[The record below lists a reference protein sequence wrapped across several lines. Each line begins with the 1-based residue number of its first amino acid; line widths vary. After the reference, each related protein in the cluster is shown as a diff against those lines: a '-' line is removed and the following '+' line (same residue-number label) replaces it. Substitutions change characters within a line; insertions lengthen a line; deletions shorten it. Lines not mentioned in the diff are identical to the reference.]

1 MERPGWDLTTRIG
14 MDWATN
20 LTGGRRRSA
29 GTLQRSIE
37 CTRVLAGGILKHV
50 TGITTFDQ
58 RSDLYFSKS
67 ATRHHSTFQLV
78 YAHNSPESDRTLV
91 LGHVRQDTDY
101 ATINSPLAFL
111 LSLSPTAPLQ
121 AKVVGVRLS
130 KTLLSFALPSSSS
143 YNSPHSVLVEPLFDP
158 LIVTKP
164 TVPSIPATP
173 NSNVF
178 TRSSNTSLSRST
190 ALAMNSSPLLI
201 IIASFLSC
209 LTFTSEKDRDQRVV
223 HTYTR
228 QESVPPI

>member
-1 MERPGWDLTTRIG
+1 MIKAGMERPGWDLTTRIG

-50 TGITTFDQ
+50 TGITTFYQ
-58 RSDLYFSKS
+58 ESDSYFSKS
-67 ATRHHSTFQLV
+67 ATRHHI
-78 YAHNSPESDRTLV
+78 

-130 KTLLSFALPSSSS
+130 KSLLSFALPSSSS

-178 TRSSNTSLSRST
+178 TRSSNTSLARST
-190 ALAMNSSPLLI
+190 ALAMNSSPLLL
-201 IIASFLSC
+201 IIASFLSY